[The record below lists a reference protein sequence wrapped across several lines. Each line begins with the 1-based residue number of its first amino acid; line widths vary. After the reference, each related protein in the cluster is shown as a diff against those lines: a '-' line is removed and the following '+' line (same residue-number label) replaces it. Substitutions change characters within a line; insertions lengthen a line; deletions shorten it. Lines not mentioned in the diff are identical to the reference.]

1 MGLSPSLIYFFPPLC
16 SVELGPGM
24 PQVRKAPGPD
34 PAMAVLEALG
44 AAREAPAQHPEAR
57 VDVSGIIKW

>member
-1 MGLSPSLIYFFPPLC
+1 
-16 SVELGPGM
+16 M